1 MRYHDETGQLMAVS
15 EAELKALDARE
26 GRVRV
31 PSAVTEAAVGLC
43 GALLIIEENTTMI
56 AKTARKFGCY
66 GHLRRAAGIL
76 RKAVCMLLDRV
87 SARQNLAIRENTR
100 GMAIQVS
107 VRPTPMTYNLPMRD
121 LLTLTAYALGHCR
134 TGYLCASDEARDCPL
149 RAVLSTIPRI
159 DYDDDG
165 IGLCPYMGA
174 AVQKEEDA

>member
-1 MRYHDETGQLMAVS
+1 MRYHDQTGQLMEAS
-15 EAELKALDARE
+15 DAELRELDRRE
-26 GRVRV
+26 GRERV
-31 PSAVTEAAVGLC
+31 PSAVAEAAIGLC
-43 GALLIIEENTTMI
+43 GALLLIEDDTAVI

-66 GHLRRAAGIL
+66 SLLRSAAGLL
-76 RKAVCMLLDRV
+76 RKGINILLNRV

-100 GMAIQVS
+100 GMSIQVS

-121 LLTLTAYALGHCR
+121 LLTLTAYALDHCR
-134 TGYLCASDEARDCPL
+134 TGCLCTSDEARDCPL

-174 AVQKEEDA
+174 AVRKEEST